1 LNEDQLAAKGVE
13 LAGQA
18 EAGLGDAG
26 VLVGELS
33 GQIAK
38 SATEQLKDA
47 VKAVGELQYDITGAI
62 LGDLV
67 EAGDDLAAM
76 QRKIAGRVDGKAA
89 ELSAVSSGLR
99 IPGPAITEDS
109 AAVRNANP
117 QAGENAL
124 DAPVPPNVSPDA
136 CGSGPPSTGTT
147 PPSPHP
153 TVEPSPSTGPPP
165 GQPPG
170 TATEPSSSSS
180 GAGPTQTCPNCFTV
194 CGPTASCPCGKI
206 TPVTGPT
213 GATPPTPTTPPSTT
227 PPAAEPPAAEPG
239 AAPSYGTQPNLV
251 SGAGLSLR
259 CAVDA
264 WVNMAYEITGQDGLV
279 TPPITEMLG
288 IVKDGDNYVFSGPQP
303 DGFIAQQ
310 AYNTVAAGIGG
321 VLGSAEKLMSSLVG
335 LSGCD
340 EPAYFQ
346 AMIQRVALGFMS
358 QWISPELKELS
369 QLHEYYTH
377 ALCPSLFPNVEQATQ
392 AFLGGTISP
401 EVFESWIKINNHCPE
416 PWEKVSQA
424 IRTKLNPQELM
435 ALRLRKSIG
444 ESEYNAGMRQLG
456 YLTQTDFD
464 LAFSLS
470 KQIPPV
476 QELIRYMVR
485 DVGDQALVD
494 KFGMD
499 DAFDNKWTGRIKEW
513 GAMQGVDD
521 EFAKATWR
529 AHWII
534 PGPTQLFEMYHR
546 LRTDA
551 DIENKRVDEATV
563 KAALQQQDI
572 LPFWVD
578 RLLAVSFRPLTRID
592 IRRAFDIGSIDRDEV
607 LDANLQLGYSDEN
620 AETLTKF
627 AEDQRNARIK
637 SRPPVRQWMAEA
649 INRDECTKRLVDDRY
664 DEEAIEK
671 ALDDAEAGLRN
682 STPIKLYARFRIDRV
697 EAMSQLEKLGVR
709 EKTIDKWLD
718 SHLWNV
724 DSHPA
729 IKKYERGIISEEDL
743 RTALFNYGAG
753 AEKLQEILEESNH
766 DIELDFNRDCIKAIE
781 TRFMLGEITDE
792 ETLQELRNI
801 NIANKFANQHLRAF
815 RCKRSV
821 QGKMPSTEKLCQ
833 WFTDGIIGPDE
844 YFQRLQNIGWSAE
857 DAANLHLQC
866 SIRLGVKQ
874 QRAADKRAREEK
886 AFADRQRRNQERLKK
901 QFAKSRADKEK
912 SVQKGLKTK
921 ERRDKAIIKAVEALV
936 KKTGQ
941 DLPSAFS
948 EVKSLIRGAEL
959 GFMIGRDDAIASV
972 AKAIASPKYPEGESL
987 QTLAFEFA
995 ESFAKLDA
1003 SGVATNGKPF

>member
-1 LNEDQLAAKGVE
+1 MESWVDPARLSLSGSVS
-13 LAGQA
+13 GI
-18 EAGLGDAG
+18 
-26 VLVGELS
+26 GELL
-33 GQIAK
+33 K
-38 SATEQLKDA
+38 S
-47 VKAVGELQYDITGAI
+47 IF
-62 LGDLV
+62 
-67 EAGDDLAAM
+67 
-76 QRKIAGRVDGKAA
+76 
-89 ELSAVSSGLR
+89 
-99 IPGPAITEDS
+99 
-109 AAVRNANP
+109 
-117 QAGENAL
+117 
-124 DAPVPPNVSPDA
+124 
-136 CGSGPPSTGTT
+136 GTD
-147 PPSPHP
+147 
-153 TVEPSPSTGPPP
+153 
-165 GQPPG
+165 
-170 TATEPSSSSS
+170 
-180 GAGPTQTCPNCFTV
+180 
-194 CGPTASCPCGKI
+194 K
-206 TPVTGPT
+206 
-213 GATPPTPTTPPSTT
+213 
-227 PPAAEPPAAEPG
+227 
-239 AAPSYGTQPNLV
+239 
-251 SGAGLSLR
+251 
-259 CAVDA
+259 
-264 WVNMAYEITGQDGLV
+264 GLV
-279 TPPITEMLG
+279 
-288 IVKDGDNYVFSGPQP
+288 Q
-303 DGFIAQQ
+303 
-310 AYNTVAAGIGG
+310 
-321 VLGSAEKLMSSLVG
+321 KLLERG
-335 LSGCD
+335 LSGSVAGQVSVLIENVIDNITGGIATVMD
-340 EPAYFQ
+340 E
-346 AMIQRVALGFMS
+346 VAEKTYCTDAQTQTLKSLQIGLGFLG
-358 QWISPELKELS
+358 QWISPEFKDVYQSLTYRVN
-369 QLHEYYTH
+369 Q
-377 ALCPSLFPNVEQATQ
+377 LCPQLFPDVEQATQ

-401 EVFESWIKINNHCPE
+401 EVFRSWVEINQVCPE
-416 PWEKVSQA
+416 PWERVAQA

-435 ALRLRKSIG
+435 ALRLRKSIDENG
-444 ESEYNAGMRQLG
+444 YNAGMRQLG
-456 YLTQTDFD
+456 YLSQTDFD

-499 DAFDNKWTGRIKEW
+499 DAFENKWTGRIKEW

-546 LRTDA
+546 LRSDP

-649 INRDECTKRLVDDRY
+649 INREECTKRLVDDRY

-682 STPIKLYARFRIDRV
+682 ATPIKLYARFRIDRV

-709 EKTIDKWLD
+709 EKTVDKWLD

-743 RTALFNYGAG
+743 RTALFNYGAD

-766 DIELDFNRDCIKAIE
+766 DIELDFNRDCIRAIE

-801 NIANKFANQHLRAF
+801 NITNKFANQHLRAF
-815 RCKRSV
+815 KCKRSV

-901 QFAKSRADKEK
+901 QFAKSRTDKEK
-912 SVQKGLKTK
+912 SIAKGLKTK

-959 GFMIGRDDAIASV
+959 GFMIGRDDSIASI
-972 AKAIASPKYPEGESL
+972 AKAIASPKYPEEESL